1 MNHLLFSIFILLFL
15 YSDSSA
21 QKDSLQREINEQV
34 WKAFI
39 KSFNNNEDAG
49 FKAVHSK
56 DIIRVMQDNNGII
69 GYDEYFK
76 PVLIA

>member
-1 MNHLLFSIFILLFL
+1 MTHLLFSIFILLFL

-39 KSFNNNEDAG
+39 KSFEKNYASL
-49 FKAVHSK
+49 FASS
-56 DIIRVMQDNNGII
+56 IISRPSII
-69 GYDEYFK
+69 FFS
-76 PVLIA
+76 